1 MGIRITSW
9 NVNGI
14 RNPFGY
20 QPWRETRSFES
31 MFDILEADIV
41 VMQELKIQ
49 RKDLRDDMVLVP
61 GWDVYFSLPKHK
73 KGYSGV
79 AIYTRNSVCSPIR
92 AEEGIT
98 GCLTSPGSTT
108 AYRDLPEDQQIGGYP
123 RPGQLPG
130 DVDDVVLDSE
140 GRCVILEFPAFV
152 IIGTYS
158 PANSDGSRD
167 DFRIGYMG
175 ALDVRIR
182 NLTAMGKQVILTG
195 DLNVIRDVIDAAG
208 LHDRL
213 RKEGMTIDDYF
224 TMPSQRVFTQLVI
237 GAKVKG
243 GRDEGREKPILWDLG
258 RLFHPDRQ
266 GMYTCW
272 NTKTNSRPGNYGS
285 RIDFVLCSN
294 GIKDWFATSNIQEG
308 LMGSDHCPVFAVM
321 SDIVSLG
328 GKDTH
333 LRDIM
338 NPAGTFENGQRL
350 QEWSPK
356 NLLPLSAKLIAE
368 FDRRQSIKAMFFK
381 KPASSTSSQTVPLT
395 NGPAGADAPTTIP
408 STPQQITD
416 TMPCFTHTESSA
428 AAPRSSNGELKR
440 TPSGSVTPQRPAK
453 KTKAA
458 LPRESSSKGGQKSLM
473 GFFKPKATATSSA
486 TTAPTNLQSEE
497 TTASPPSSSALSNL
511 DEHHQQQ
518 QVSPKQDPPVPPSP
532 ERVIDQVQSRETW
545 SKLLGKR
552 VVPRCEHGEDC
563 ISLVTKKAGFNKG
576 RSFFMCSRPIG
587 PSGEKEKGTEWRCG
601 TFIWSSD
608 WTSKS

>member
-98 GCLTSPGSTT
+98 GCLSAPGSDI
-108 AYRDLPEDQQIGGYP
+108 AYRDLPEEQQIGGYP

-130 DVDDVVLDSE
+130 EIDDVALDSE

-158 PANSDGSRD
+158 PANSDGTRD
-167 DFRIGYMG
+167 DFKVSYLE

-182 NLTAMGKQVILTG
+182 NLVAMGKQVVLTG
-195 DLNVIRDVIDAAG
+195 DLNVVRDPIDTAG
-208 LHDRL
+208 LHERL
-213 RKEGMTIDDYF
+213 RKEGMTMDDYF
-224 TMPSQRVFTQLVI
+224 SMPSRRIFHQLLI
-237 GAKVKG
+237 GGKVKG
-243 GRDEGREKPILWDLG
+243 GRDESREKPILWDLG

-272 NTKTNSRPGNYGS
+272 DTKKNSRPGNFGS
-285 RIDFVLCSN
+285 RIDYVLCSPSM
-294 GIKDWFATSNIQEG
+294 KEWFSDANIQEG

-321 SDIVSLG
+321 KDVVQID
-328 GKDTH
+328 GKDVH
-333 LRDIM
+333 LRDLM
-338 NPAGTFENGQRL
+338 NPAGMFENGKRL
-350 QEWSPK
+350 QEWSTR

-368 FDRRQSIKAMFFK
+368 FDRRQSIKDMFFK
-381 KPASSTSSQTVPLT
+381 KPSQPAYIGAAVSANGASESATRMHIPPSPVKSGITT
-395 NGPAGADAPTTIP
+395 PAPDSNETILP
-408 STPQQITD
+408 AATP
-416 TMPCFTHTESSA
+416 
-428 AAPRSSNGELKR
+428 SNGGLKR
-440 TPSGSVTPQRPAK
+440 TPSGSATPQRPTT

-458 LPRESSSKGGQKSLM
+458 LTKEPSSKGQSSLM
-473 GFFKPKATATSSA
+473 GFFKPK
-486 TTAPTNLQSEE
+486 TAPKPEMPQSVPNSEE
-497 TTASPPSSSALSNL
+497 STASPPPPSSGISEY
-511 DEHHQQQ
+511 DEKQA
-518 QVSPKQDPPVPPSP
+518 SPNKGDLQVPPSP
-532 ERVIDQVQSRETW
+532 EKVIDQVQSRETW

-552 VVPRCEHGEDC
+552 VVPKCEHGEDC

-576 RSFFMCSRPIG
+576 RSFYICPRPLG

-608 WTSKS
+608 WTSKSQ